1 MNDGARP
8 QVDTKRLDI
17 YRNTA
22 HIQNI
27 GSKLKKLI
35 VIFGF
40 QIFGRKK
47 PKTSLIPA

>member
-22 HIQNI
+22 HIQNV
-27 GSKLKKLI
+27 GSKLKKTDCDFWI
-35 VIFGF
+35 PNFWE
-40 QIFGRKK
+40 KK
-47 PKTSLIPA
+47 T